1 MTVKN
6 KVKKPLW
13 AYFIPVR
20 GDSVFVIVQKIC
32 LPIIIAWLGVVLFM
46 LKGEYEKPKPDPV
59 LIKNVSLLDNF
70 AVEEVTPLTPVSK
83 KKPTVLPEYKEWHD
97 QNNDMVG
104 WIKIDGTAVDYPVMQ
119 VKGFDGTINYNH
131 IYKQNMIYLEQD
143 FYKNYSFAGC
153 ITADYRAVFD
163 KNRRPAN
170 ALIYGHNLL
179 NGTYFHDV
187 RYYDIQE
194 YGREFYDEHPTIQF
208 DTIYEKGT
216 YKIFAIM
223 EQNTRKSEGEVFYYD
238 IVYKFDKQKEFND
251 YYAKVLDRSFIYN
264 PEVDLRYGDEVI
276 VLSTCTFPF
285 GKSISLRLVVYA
297 RRVRDGEDP
306 TVDVSKTVINE
317 DPLMYDYY
325 YSVMGGKWGGRKWD
339 PALIQG
345 FRTKKA

>member
-1 MTVKN
+1 MAAKS
-6 KVKKPLW
+6 KDKKPFW

-20 GDSVFVIVQKIC
+20 NDSIFCIVQKIC
-32 LPIIIAWLGVVLFM
+32 LPIVIIWLGIVFYMIQV
-46 LKGEYEKPKPDPV
+46 ESDKPKPDPV
-59 LIKNVSLLDNF
+59 LIKNVSMVDPF
-70 AVEEVTPLTPVSK
+70 TVEEATPIPQKVTK
-83 KKPTVLPEYKEWHD
+83 KATILPEYKEWYD

-131 IYKQNMIYLEQD
+131 IYKQNMVYLEQD
-143 FYKNYSFAGC
+143 FYGNYSFAGC
-153 ITADYRAVFD
+153 ITADYRAVFK
-163 KNRRPAN
+163 KNKRPAN

-187 RYYDIQE
+187 RYYDVLE
-194 YGREFYDEHPTIQF
+194 YGREFYDQHPTIQF

-216 YKIFAIM
+216 YKIFAVM
-223 EQNTRKSEGEVFYYD
+223 EQNTKKTEGEVFYYD
-238 IVYKFDKQKEFND
+238 IVYKFDNQKEFVD

-264 PEVDLRYGDEVI
+264 PEVDLKYGDEVI

-285 GKSISLRLVVYA
+285 GKSIDLRLVVYA

-317 DPLMYDYY
+317 DPLFYDYY
-325 YSVMGGKWGGRKWD
+325 YSVMGGKWGGRQWD
-339 PALIQG
+339 PALLQG
-345 FRTKKA
+345 YKPKKS